1 MSDEEILGSY
11 AGRNTIRIEEM
22 QILNSESS
30 WFTDEILN
38 VALTRV
44 ISNGSS
50 RCGIFV
56 RSDVVADVIVF
67 RQFIRAIANENSFV
81 ESEDNIDPI
90 TSVDSAY
97 EQSKNIWTYQNIFTL
112 NSWFHTILNF
122 PENSHWIFVGI
133 NARRKII
140 FIVDSMWTLSKS
152 QIILDTVKLYIQLEH
167 TSCTQTH
174 DPIIGDFDDWS
185 IYNTGQSPQ
194 QQELNNC
201 GVHAVLVYSFKPV
214 KMNMKIRYQ
223 SSLSGLRLKNISEN
237 IVKDLF
243 FDETIEPA
251 LSRLKNKC
259 YFLRQSQILEV
270 ERDGSRTAAPL
281 TSTFSC
287 YGMATKRLGC
297 ETDLEL
303 SAADIATIRMG
314 CETDLELQL
323 L

>member
-1 MSDEEILGSY
+1 MRASTKQNKVSEDQLVTQLLYSLSDEEILGSY

-30 WFTDEILN
+30 WFTDETLN

-67 RQFIRAIANENSFV
+67 RQFIRAVANENSFV

-97 EQSKNIWTYQNIFTL
+97 EQSKNIWTYQNIFAL

-133 NARRKII
+133 NTRRKII
-140 FIVDSMWTLSKS
+140 FIVDSMWSLSKS
-152 QIILDTVKLYIQLEH
+152 KIILDTVKLYIRLEH
-167 TSCTQTH
+167 TSCTQTQ
-174 DPIIGDFDDWS
+174 DPIIGEFDDWS

-194 QQELNNC
+194 QQDLNNC
-201 GVHAVLVYSFKPV
+201 GVHAFLAFLSLYFQTGENEYENSTPIKFEWPTTKEY
-214 KMNMKIRYQ
+214 IREYR
-223 SSLSGLRLKNISEN
+223 SAI
-237 IVKDLF
+237 KDLF

-251 LSRLKNKC
+251 LSRLKEMLLFNPE
-259 YFLRQSQILEV
+259 S
-270 ERDGSRTAAPL
+270 DSRRRTRR
-281 TSTFSC
+281 
-287 YGMATKRLGC
+287 K
-297 ETDLEL
+297 
-303 SAADIATIRMG
+303 
-314 CETDLELQL
+314 
-323 L
+323 